1 VFATRYLA
9 LILLLSGPLVHNV
22 SIGSPGPPLG
32 QEQDPVNRSAAQ
44 LNSAEQAFDDARAA
58 YDKGDIDKGDEELE
72 KMTRALDA
80 CVGSLEEAHKAR
92 FYKKA
97 EMKVA
102 LLQRRMSGLLDDI
115 ELPRRGWA
123 EQTSRKLDEIH
134 DKLLAGAM
142 GK

>member
-1 VFATRYLA
+1 VFGTRYLV
-9 LILLLSGPLVHNV
+9 LILLLTGSTVYKDA
-22 SIGSPGPPLG
+22 IGSAASPFGHD
-32 QEQDPVNRSAAQ
+32 QDAAKRSAAE

-72 KMTRALDA
+72 KMTKALDA
-80 CVGSLEEAHKAR
+80 CLGSLEEVHKAR

-97 EMKVA
+97 EMRVA
-102 LLQRRMSGLLDDI
+102 FLQRRMSGLLDDI

>member
-1 VFATRYLA
+1 VFATHYLA
-9 LILLLSGPLVHNV
+9 LILLLNGSLVQNFA
-22 SIGSPGPPLG
+22 IGPPAPPS
-32 QEQDPVNRSAAQ
+32 QEQDPAKRSAAQ

-72 KMTRALDA
+72 KMTKALDA
-80 CVGSLEEAHKAR
+80 CLGSLEEAHKAR

-97 EMKVA
+97 EIKVA

>member
-1 VFATRYLA
+1 MDGDAAKQSIAELA
-9 LILLLSGPLVHNV
+9 
-22 SIGSPGPPLG
+22 
-32 QEQDPVNRSAAQ
+32 D
-44 LNSAEQAFDDARAA
+44 AEQAFDDARSA
-58 YDKGDIDKGDEELE
+58 YDKGDIDKGDAQLE
-72 KMTRALDA
+72 KMTKALDA
-80 CVGSLEEAHKAR
+80 CVGSLEAAHKAR

-97 EMKVA
+97 EIKVA

>member
-22 SIGSPGPPLG
+22 AIGSPAPPS
-32 QEQDPVNRSAAQ
+32 QEQDPVKRSAAQ
-44 LNSAEQAFDDARAA
+44 LSSAEQAFDDARAA

-72 KMTRALDA
+72 KMTKALDA
-80 CVGSLEEAHKAR
+80 CLGSLEEAHKAR

>member
-9 LILLLSGPLVHNV
+9 LMLLLSGPLVHNV
-22 SIGSPGPPLG
+22 AIGSPGPMLG
-32 QEQDPVNRSAAQ
+32 QEQGPAKRSAAE

-72 KMTRALDA
+72 KMTKALDA

-97 EMKVA
+97 EIRVA